1 MADINMELPEWAIQ
15 NKFKIF
21 DANRSSHRAQATS
34 PSQFL
39 KYQIRNYNTNTPN
52 RFIPNIIYLNGYTIH
67 LNTIIGN

>member
-1 MADINMELPEWAIQ
+1 MSDINVELPEWSIQ
-15 NKFKIF
+15 NKSKIF
-21 DANRSSHRAQATS
+21 DANRSS